1 MPETLGKI
9 EKPNVEEFKK
19 GRKLFLVPL
28 IYARDNFPQDYLKLV
43 EQYWQQAAEQI
54 NNLELKIGI
63 INKIYYETNLY
74 AGEEGLNAIKEMNEK
89 GYQLIKNK
97 HDTGAEVQATEDE
110 KLFYEFVDWGN
121 CLQVIMTEKVFQKVT
136 GYFQEAG
143 QKRYSFI
150 AQQIDATLKENE
162 VGVLFIREEHAVQ
175 FSASIQVFYIAPPAL
190 DDIHRW
196 QREKLQEK
204 MTKEAAP
211 K

>member
-1 MPETLGKI
+1 MPEILGKI
-9 EKPNVEEFKK
+9 EKPNLEEFKK

-28 IYARDNFPQDYLKLV
+28 IYAMDNFPQDYLKLV

-74 AGEEGLNAIKEMNEK
+74 NGEEGLNAIKELNEK

-97 HDTGAEVQATEDE
+97 YDTGAEVQATEDE

-136 GYFQEAG
+136 EYFQEAG

-162 VGVLFIREEHAVQ
+162 AGVLFIREQHAVQ
-175 FSASIQVFYIAPPAL
+175 FPASIQVFYIAPPAL

-196 QREKLQEK
+196 QREKLQENI
-204 MTKEAAP
+204 TKEAAP

>member
-43 EQYWQQAAEQI
+43 EQYWQQASEQI

-74 AGEEGLNAIKEMNEK
+74 DGEEGLNAIKEMNEK
-89 GYQLIKNK
+89 GYQLIKK
-97 HDTGAEVQATEDE
+97 KYDTGAEVQATEDE

-136 GYFQEAG
+136 EYFQEAG

-162 VGVLFIREEHAVQ
+162 VGVLFIREQHAVQ
-175 FSASIQVFYIAPPAL
+175 FPASIQVFYIAPPAL

-204 MTKEAAP
+204 MTNEAAP